1 MSSLVT
7 SKKCKL
13 APSNLAHPVVW
24 LILDNVCDKLNCL
37 SVNVVLYRIVIVAE
51 MTHLTEKWMSE

>member
-1 MSSLVT
+1 MSSRVT
-7 SKKCKL
+7 SKKGKL
-13 APSNLAHPVVW
+13 APFNLANFVVW

-51 MTHLTEKWMSE
+51 MAHLTEKWTSE